1 MERLGFQVGI
11 GGHALMSPHS
21 SPGDLAR
28 SIATVNFG
36 VAVQSASGA
45 DRDELLQVAQ
55 LVLQS
60 WPS

>member
-1 MERLGFQVGI
+1 MERLGFQVGV
-11 GGHALMSPHS
+11 GGYVLTPPRS

-28 SIATVNFG
+28 SIATVNYG
-36 VAVQSASGA
+36 MAVQSASGA
-45 DRDELLQVAQ
+45 GRDELLRVAQ